1 MKRGKSEEPFLPE
14 GGGNVGTSD
23 DDILKDDEEEEEES
37 VMNQI
42 MERRIEWSR
51 RRNTDDC
58 SVS

>member
-23 DDILKDDEEEEEES
+23 DDILNDEEEGEES
-37 VMNQI
+37 VMNRI

>member
-14 GGGNVGTSD
+14 GGVGTSD
-23 DDILKDDEEEEEES
+23 DDILKDDEEEES
-37 VMNQI
+37 VMNRI